1 MNGLSNSRILEKGQ
15 VDLRLGNGARVAAL
29 AVGTFHLSLP
39 SGLVLE
45 LKNCYYVP
53 AISRNIIS
61 IPCLD
66 LEGFQFS
73 IKNKCCSFDR
83 NDIFYGSG
91 PLENILY
98 ILDQSVHVYNI
109 STKRFK
115 SNDTNQTF
123 LWHCRLDHI
132 NEKHIQKLHSDG
144 LLSSFDYESYEKC
157 ESCLLGKMAK
167 APFTGHSE
175 RAKDLLELVH
185 TDVCGPMNI
194 NDRGNYQYFITFTDD
209 FSRYGYV
216 YLMKHKSESFEKF
229 KEFQNEVQNQLD
241 KKIKTL
247 RSDRGGKYLSQAFND
262 HLRECGIVSQ
272 LTPPE
277 TPQWNG
283 MSERRNRTLL
293 DMVRSM
299 MSHADLPPS
308 FWGYALETS
317 AFTLNRC
324 PSKSVE
330 KTPYEMWTGKVPNL
344 SFLKIWGSDAYVK
357 RMFTDKLGPKSDKC
371 FFVGY
376 PKETKRYYFYNS
388 TENKVLLV
396 VAFFLRESF
405 FLRRTVGVKYNSKK
419 FEKHRKMFHPL
430 RKMIN

>member
-1 MNGLSNSRILEKGQ
+1 METSSRGIYVIEVNVTTFGFTSWVLNTGCGAHICTNMNGLSNSRILEKGQ

-83 NDIFYGSG
+83 NDIFYGND
-91 PLENILY
+91 PLENELY
-98 ILDQSVHVYNI
+98 ILDQSMHVYNI

-123 LWHCRLDHI
+123 LWHCRLGHI
-132 NEKHIQKLHSDG
+132 NDRRIQKFHSDG

-167 APFTGHSE
+167 TPFTGHGE
-175 RAKDLLELVH
+175 RAKDLLELIH
-185 TDVCGPMNI
+185 TDVCGPMSI
-194 NDRGNYQYFITFTDD
+194 HARGNYQYFITFTDD

-216 YLMKHKSESFEKF
+216 YLMNHKSESFEKF

-241 KKIKTL
+241 KKVKAL
-247 RSDRGGKYLSQAFND
+247 RSDRGREYLSQAFNV
-262 HLRECGIVSQ
+262 HLRECGIVSK
-272 LTPPE
+272 LTPPG

-283 MSERRNRTLL
+283 VLERRN
-293 DMVRSM
+293 
-299 MSHADLPPS
+299 
-308 FWGYALETS
+308 
-317 AFTLNRC
+317 
-324 PSKSVE
+324 
-330 KTPYEMWTGKVPNL
+330 
-344 SFLKIWGSDAYVK
+344 
-357 RMFTDKLGPKSDKC
+357 
-371 FFVGY
+371 
-376 PKETKRYYFYNS
+376 
-388 TENKVLLV
+388 
-396 VAFFLRESF
+396 
-405 FLRRTVGVKYNSKK
+405 
-419 FEKHRKMFHPL
+419 
-430 RKMIN
+430 